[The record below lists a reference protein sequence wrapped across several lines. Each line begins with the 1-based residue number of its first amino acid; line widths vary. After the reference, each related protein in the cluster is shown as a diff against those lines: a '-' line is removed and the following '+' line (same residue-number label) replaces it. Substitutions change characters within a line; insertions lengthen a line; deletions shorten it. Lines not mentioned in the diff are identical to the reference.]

1 MEETCPKLYIS
12 TPFLCL
18 SVLAR
23 SFFFHPKSI
32 SFLERKVHGEIN
44 LLPFQTCFNINRCTK
59 KVNLKFKWMN
69 ILLVKRV
76 SRKIKWL
83 PKLFRDTMKLTI
95 RINTELNC
103 DHYTFKKIY
112 FSLLWNTK
120 FAYFAHSHSK
130 KFLFIYI
137 T

>member
-1 MEETCPKLYIS
+1 
-12 TPFLCL
+12 
-18 SVLAR
+18 
-23 SFFFHPKSI
+23 
-32 SFLERKVHGEIN
+32 
-44 LLPFQTCFNINRCTK
+44 
-59 KVNLKFKWMN
+59 MN

-112 FSLLWNTK
+112 FSLL
-120 FAYFAHSHSK
+120 
-130 KFLFIYI
+130 
-137 T
+137 

>member
-12 TPFLCL
+12 TPFKDEYIACQ
-18 SVLAR
+18 
-23 SFFFHPKSI
+23 K
-32 SFLERKVHGEIN
+32 GE
-44 LLPFQTCFNINRCTK
+44 QE
-59 KVNLKFKWMN
+59 
-69 ILLVKRV
+69 
-76 SRKIKWL
+76 IKWL

>member
-1 MEETCPKLYIS
+1 MG
-12 TPFLCL
+12 
-18 SVLAR
+18 LAR
-23 SFFFHPKSI
+23 NFTLVPLFYVCQFWH
-32 SFLERKVHGEIN
+32 VYGEIT

-59 KVNLKFKWMN
+59 NVNLKFKWMN

-112 FSLLWNTK
+112 FSLL
-120 FAYFAHSHSK
+120 
-130 KFLFIYI
+130 
-137 T
+137 